1 MVIDFCRQSWHVAKR
16 NQCAFTIVKMLTPWT
31 GWETAPAV
39 APKSSS
45 AGLNSPRGSPPIP
58 CQSRPGPSHPGSNTV
73 ACIFSDCWIQY
84 STAYKPC
91 IIPILRSSSFASINV
106 QVHSQILTPHPPPSV
121 CCLPLSQHGVRA
133 WRNFLEW
140 SQAFFLKKN
149 LGQIIK

>member
-106 QVHSQILTPHPPPSV
+106 QVHSQILTPTSTPFCV
-121 CCLPLSQHGVRA
+121 LPATLST
-133 WRNFLEW
+133 WRSSLKEF
-140 SQAFFLKKN
+140 SGMVSGFFFKK
-149 LGQIIK
+149 KT